1 MDFELLSNSLT
12 FECRNPQLPR
22 RMAEQEEEKLTLE
35 DQYSSLAEEVEKK
48 TNKLRRVWSKYQQ
61 VGARF
66 YSLAGTSR

>member
-1 MDFELLSNSLT
+1 
-12 FECRNPQLPR
+12 
-22 RMAEQEEEKLTLE
+22 MAEQEEEKLTLE